1 MDKFQM
7 SHTLEELEL
16 MLGPRDKFI
25 VGVGDLPL
33 LREWAQLKG
42 FHPFDVQKMTGSELT
57 NLYHE
62 NAVKP
67 SQSADIHDMIVK
79 VLEAVNA
86 PGFEVS
92 LTRRI
97 ARAEMQQEI
106 LSGEATKK
114 LIKETLESL
123 APRQIEVV
131 TPQGVTQLEGMQHY
145 MTETIIR
152 IVGLNDPVMLVGP
165 AGCGKTTIGEQAAK
179 AWNLPFYI
187 TSTINDTH
195 ELMGFVD
202 GYGKYHSTPFR
213 QAFEHGG
220 LWVADEIDAW
230 DASALLAANSA
241 LANGF
246 ATFPDKE
253 VPVYRNQFFR
263 MVATA
268 NTFGN
273 GADRI
278 YIGRNELDAASLDR
292 FATVNVDYDLNL
304 ERVFANGNVK
314 WLEHVWEVRK
324 KINEKRIRHVAS
336 SRAIFKGSRA
346 LASGLTW
353 DDVNEIYLLKG
364 MSKTDREK
372 LT

>member
-1 MDKFQM
+1 M

-16 MLGPRDKFI
+16 SLGPREKFVI
-25 VGVGDLPL
+25 GVGDMPL
-33 LREWAQLKG
+33 LKEWAALKG
-42 FHPFDVQKMTGSELT
+42 FHPFDVAKMTAVELT
-57 NLYHE
+57 NLYTDTG
-62 NAVKP
+62 AKP
-67 SQSADIHDMIVK
+67 SQTEDIHDVIVK

-92 LTRRI
+92 LTRKI
-97 ARAEMQQEI
+97 ARAEMQKEI
-106 LSGEATKK
+106 LDGETTRQ
-114 LIKETLESL
+114 LIKETLENL
-123 APRQIEVV
+123 APRRIEIV
-131 TPQGVTQLEGMQHY
+131 TPQETRPLDGLQHY
-145 MTETIIR
+145 MTETVIK
-152 IVGLNDPVMLVGP
+152 IVALNHPVMMVGP
-165 AGCGKTTIGEQAAK
+165 AGCGKTTIGEQTARAL
-179 AWNLPFYI
+179 NLPFYI

-241 LANGF
+241 LANGY
-246 ATFPDKE
+246 ASFPDNDR
-253 VPVYRNQFFR
+253 PVQRNAFFR

-273 GADRI
+273 GADRV

-292 FATVNVDYDLNL
+292 FAIVNVDYDLNL
-304 ERVFANGNVK
+304 ERAFSNGAVK

-324 KINEKRIRHVAS
+324 KINDKKIRHVAS
-336 SRAIFKGSRA
+336 SRAIAMGSRA
-346 LASGLTW
+346 LAAGLQW
-353 DDVNEIYLLKG
+353 NDVEEIYLLKG
-364 MSKTDREK
+364 MGKADREK
-372 LT
+372 LK

>member
-1 MDKFQM
+1 M
-7 SHTLEELEL
+7 SNTLEDLEL
-16 MLGPRDKFI
+16 MLGDPSKFI
-25 VGVGDLPL
+25 IGKGDLPL
-33 LREWAQLKG
+33 LREWARLKG
-42 FHPFDVQKMTGSELT
+42 YHPFDVSKMTAVELT
-57 NLYHE
+57 NLYTGSPD
-62 NAVKP
+62 AP
-67 SQSADIHDMIVK
+67 TPSADINDIIIK

-97 ARAEMQQEI
+97 ARSEMQQEI
-106 LSGEATKK
+106 LSGETTRQ
-114 LIKETLESL
+114 LIKETLENL
-123 APRQIEVV
+123 APRRIEVV
-131 TPQGVTQLEGMQHY
+131 TPQGTTQLDGLQHY
-145 MTETIIR
+145 MTETVIR
-152 IVGLNDPVMLVGP
+152 IVALNHPVMMVGP
-165 AGCGKTTIGEQAAK
+165 AGCGKTTIGEQASK
-179 AWNLPFYI
+179 ALNLPFYI

-241 LANGF
+241 LANGY
-246 ATFPDKE
+246 ATFPDRE
-253 VPVYRNQFFR
+253 FPVIRHQNFR

-273 GADRI
+273 GADRV

-292 FATVNVDYDLNL
+292 FAIVNVDYDLNL
-304 ERVFANGNVK
+304 ERAFANGNLK
-314 WLEHVWEVRK
+314 WAEHVWSVRK
-324 KINEKRIRHVAS
+324 KINEKKIRHVAS
-336 SRAIFKGSRA
+336 SRAISNGSKA
-346 LASGLTW
+346 LAAGLKW

-364 MSKTDREK
+364 MSAADREK
-372 LT
+372 LK

>member
-1 MDKFQM
+1 M
-7 SHTLEELEL
+7 SHTIEELEL
-16 MLGPRDKFI
+16 LLGDRDKFI
-25 VGVGDLPL
+25 LKPGDVAL
-33 LREWAQLKG
+33 LRIWAALKG
-42 FHPFDVQKMTGSELT
+42 VHPFDVQKMTSVDLT

-62 NAVKP
+62 T
-67 SQSADIHDMIVK
+67 SAEPTPNIDVHDWLIK
-79 VLEAVNA
+79 VLHAVNV

-106 LSGEATKK
+106 MSGETTRT
-114 LIKETLESL
+114 LIKETLEAL
-123 APRQIEVV
+123 APRSLIV
-131 TPQGVTQLEGMQHY
+131 TSPLGNVQLDGPQHY

-152 IVGLNDPVMLVGP
+152 VAALGHPIMMVGP
-165 AGCGKTTIGEQAAK
+165 AGCGKTTIAERAAR
-179 AWNLPFYI
+179 ALNLPFYI

-195 ELMGFVD
+195 ELMGFID

-213 QAFEHGG
+213 TAFEHGG

-241 LANGF
+241 LANGY
-246 ATFPDKE
+246 ATFPDTE
-253 VPVYRNQFFR
+253 RPISRHTHFR

-273 GADRI
+273 GADRV

-304 ERVFANGNVK
+304 ERMFANGNDK
-314 WLEHVWEVRK
+314 WLEHVWDTRK
-324 KINEKRIRHVAS
+324 KIAEKKIRHVAS
-336 SRAIFKGSRA
+336 SRAIGMGSAA
-346 LASGLTW
+346 LSAGLTW
-353 DDVNEIYLLKG
+353 NDVCDYYLYKG
-364 MSKTDREK
+364 MSAADREK
-372 LT
+372 LK